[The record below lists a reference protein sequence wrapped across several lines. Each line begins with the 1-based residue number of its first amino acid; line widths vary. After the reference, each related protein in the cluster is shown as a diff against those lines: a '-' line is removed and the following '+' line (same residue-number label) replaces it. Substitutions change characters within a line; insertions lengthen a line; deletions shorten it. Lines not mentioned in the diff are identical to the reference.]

1 MRELSLH
8 ILDLVQNSIS
18 AKANFIEITIKEDLI
33 KDLFEIC
40 IKDNGKG
47 MTPELVEAAYD
58 PFTTTR
64 STRKVGLGIP
74 LFKAAAQRCNGD
86 LTIASKPGQGTEV
99 KAWFVHSSIDRAPLG
114 NISATIHSLVVCNP
128 DIDFLYKH
136 TVNQAYFQFD
146 TREIKQILRNISI
159 QNQEVSSW
167 IKDFLDEGIS
177 NLYGGVQL

>member
-18 AKANFIEITIKEDLI
+18 AKANFIEIIIKEDLK

-40 IKDNGKG
+40 IRDNGEG
-47 MTPELVEAAYD
+47 MTQEFIEAIYD

-64 STRKVGLGIP
+64 TSRKVGLGIP
-74 LFKAAAQRCNGD
+74 LFKAAAQLCNGD
-86 LTIASKPGQGTEV
+86 LKISSRLGQGTEV

-114 NISATIHSLVVCNP
+114 NISETIYSLVVCNP
-128 DIDFLYKH
+128 DIDFLYRH

-146 TREIKQILRNISI
+146 TREIKQILGNVSI
-159 QNQEVSSW
+159 QNREVISW
-167 IKDFLDEGIS
+167 IKEYLDEGIS
-177 NLYGGVQL
+177 NLYGGVQ